1 MQNGKYLA
9 FSQDKNVG
17 ILTFNRPDLMN
28 VVSWELLEELEQF
41 QKQIEKDPTIK
52 ALVINA
58 NGDHFSAGIDL
69 KTLQQARDRKSV
81 V

>member
-17 ILTFNRPDLMN
+17 ILTFNRPDIFN
-28 VVSWELLEELEQF
+28 VVGWELLEELDEF
-41 QKQIEKDPTIK
+41 QRQIEKDPAIK

-69 KTLQQARDRKSV
+69 KMLQ
-81 V
+81 